1 MGTELKVSL
10 DVVAAAF
17 DRSARTFMRLVLAGL
32 LLTAVAACATP
43 PTDPEQ
49 RQVFEETN
57 DPLEPMNRAI
67 FDFNVAVDKY
77 FLTPVAQGY
86 EFILPQLVRDS
97 IQSFLRHLKSPI
109 VLANDLLQ
117 GETERAGETMSR
129 MVFNTV
135 MGVGGLFDVAGEA
148 GIAHH
153 EEDFGQTLAVWG
165 VTDGP
170 YLMLPFLGPTNVRD
184 GIGIYGVDRAFDPLY
199 YASYNSERFLAEYNG
214 PIRSVTEAIDARSR
228 NYQDVRDL
236 EESSLD
242 FYAAVRSLYRQQRAT
257 LISNGEDSS
266 ASAAPS
272 LNFEMDFD
280 ELDEEQDEADA
291 SEDSMDGEQVSLSE

>member
-10 DVVAAAF
+10 DVVSAAF
-17 DRSARTFMRLVLAGL
+17 DRSARNFMRLVFASL

-97 IQSFLRHLKSPI
+97 VQSFLRHLKSPI

-165 VTDGP
+165 LSDGP

-199 YASYNSERFLAEYNG
+199 YASYNSERFIVEYNG

-257 LISNGEDSS
+257 LISNGENSS
-266 ASAAPS
+266 ASTAPS

-291 SEDSMDGEQVSLSE
+291 SDDLMNGEQVSLSE